1 MILST
6 NLKTHLSKTLCPKC
20 GSSLDT
26 AKLVPITE
34 MPVGILA
41 HAVCIKCKSE
51 NMVRITSMGAG
62 VMPLISDLQGRE
74 VKKFINTG
82 NVTFEEVIE
91 LHKKLSK
98 ESICN
103 LLQKKEPSSVKN

>member
-6 NLKTHLSKTLCPKC
+6 NLKIHLSKAFCPKC

-26 AKLVPITE
+26 AKLVPLTE
-34 MPVGILA
+34 MPLGVLA

-62 VMPLISDLQGRE
+62 VMPLVSDLQGTE
-74 VKKFINTG
+74 VKKFVNTG
-82 NVTFEEVIE
+82 NVSFGEIIE

-103 LLQKKEPSSVKN
+103 LLRNKEQRSEKI